1 MKIVEIDFN
10 GDKLISIKN
19 EQTGETYVSMKHI
32 CNSIGISWQ
41 GQNAKLNDNGKRS
54 DRYHVWGCKELF
66 ITTNGVEKE
75 TIVIPVRNLN
85 GWLLQLNSRNVK
97 SNTVR
102 EKLIMY
108 QKECFE
114 VLYKYWNEGSVINPR
129 MSDNPLA
136 VMNPTFD
143 LADSNNSAK
152 LLKIIEALH
161 TANIE
166 REIYK
171 NKLKEVM
178 GSAKSK
184 LIQDFYKEL
193 MVTDSNGN
201 MPPVTILYDILRVS
215 GYFRMYKD
223 IPYEK
228 FSNDELFGK
237 VELPKTGSQGGKI
250 IIQELLKAGY
260 TINNERIN
268 MMLIENSKTGQKA
281 LPMGTT
287 KVNITDENGN
297 EQKKEKDEALEELKS
312 EPMMIPPFQD
322 QQEECEINIP
332 QGESVH

>member
-1 MKIVEIDFN
+1 MNTKVIPFHD
-10 GDKLISIKN
+10 DTLLSIKD
-19 EQTGETYVSMKHI
+19 ERTGETYVSMKHI
-32 CNSIGISWQ
+32 CQNIGFDWSNQ
-41 GQNAKLNDNGKRS
+41 RKKLKENGIPT
-54 DRYHVWGCKELF
+54 DRYQVWGCSD
-66 ITTNGVEKE
+66 ITIPIHGIDQTV
-75 TIVIPVRNLN
+75 IVIPVRNIN
-85 GWLLQLNSRNVK
+85 GWLFNINPEKIRDQKVK
-97 SNTVR
+97 
-102 EKLIMY
+102 EKLIRY

-114 VLYKYWNEGSVINPR
+114 VLYKYWNEGSVVNPR

-178 GSAKSK
+178 GSTKSK

-260 TINNERIN
+260 TINNERIS

-287 KVNITDENGN
+287 KVNVTDENGD

-312 EPMMIPPFQD
+312 EPVMTPPFQD
-322 QQEECEINIP
+322 QKEECDLVVPSKETI
-332 QGESVH
+332 H